1 MVTYRIDPI
10 IVTCQRVGATNDSS
24 PQALIVPELPTLA
37 MSLEPQNRSPPRV
50 ALAALIVG
58 AIAIGSS
65 PILIRLS
72 ELQPTATAFWR
83 VALATPIFFLVSRWG
98 DASEGTQGVSVR
110 SANWRELAG
119 PIIAGVFLAVDLI
132 CLHWSVRFTTVVN
145 SILFLNLAPLFVAML
160 AWLLYREQVSTGF
173 LVGMAISI
181 VGMAALVGKNEL
193 PGSHALL
200 GDVLGVGAGAFY
212 GGYLFAVAQC
222 RQRLSTASI
231 MAWSAGSCAVV
242 LLMATLL
249 VQETLLCKTLDG
261 VLVLVGLAVITHAGG
276 QGLIAYALKLLPASS
291 SSATLM
297 IQPIVATFGAWT
309 WFGET
314 ISPWQIAGAIFIL
327 IGILACR
334 AAVPTAPTPA
344 AQQP

>member
-1 MVTYRIDPI
+1 MRT
-10 IVTCQRVGATNDSS
+10 
-24 PQALIVPELPTLA
+24 ALAI
-37 MSLEPQNRSPPRV
+37 SLESPDRSHTRL
-50 ALAALIVG
+50 ALAALFAG

-83 VALATPIFFLVSRWG
+83 VALATPIFFLVARCG
-98 DASEGTQGVSVR
+98 EKPANEDCR
-110 SANWRELAG
+110 SAQSASWRDLAG
-119 PIIAGVFLAVDLI
+119 PIIAGVFLALDLF
-132 CLHWSVRFTTVVN
+132 CLHRSVLYTTVVN
-145 SILFLNLAPLFVAML
+145 SILFLNLAPLFVVMF
-160 AWLLYREQVSTGF
+160 AWLLYQEPIKPGF

-181 VGMAALVGKNEL
+181 AGTAALVGKHDQV
-193 PGSHALL
+193 GSNALL

-212 GGYLFAVAQC
+212 GGYLFAVARC
-222 RQRLSTASI
+222 RQRLSTANI

-242 LLMATLL
+242 LFFVTLAAH
-249 VQETLLCKTLDG
+249 ESLLCTTLSG

-297 IQPIVATFGAWT
+297 IQPIVATFGAWVC
-309 WFGET
+309 FGET
-314 ISPWQIAGAIFIL
+314 IGPWQVAGAIFIL

-334 AAVPTAPTPA
+334 AAVTADAAPA
-344 AQQP
+344 DQQS